1 MQKHLVVRV
10 LAGLS
15 LLCSPLVVGAQTP
28 AAVFDGKP
36 EFKEGKALGY
46 FIWRDGDTWKL
57 RWMTFGAAH
66 KFAGRVVVEGG
77 EIESFKRIDPDK
89 ERQLIRPGKPG
100 AVVRGPRGRAV
111 GVRPGRAPVVAEKNE
126 DRIEQESETI
136 VRWLTNTNDDLDGVD
151 IKVTRSTRLLR
162 FNLLID
168 GEARPQEVEIGRNN
182 VKPGESPVRALLR
195 P

>member
-15 LLCSPLVVGAQTP
+15 LLCLPLAGGAQTP

-182 VKPGESPVRALLR
+182 VKASESPVRALLR